1 MPNLHGLER
10 IFFIR
15 IMLGKRWGE
24 VHDRKL
30 AQTQLG
36 FQTEKT
42 FTAIYESKYK
52 SEGIL
57 NIFKCDG
64 ILIFHDIELCIIEP
78 TVQLSLQY

>member
-1 MPNLHGLER
+1 
-10 IFFIR
+10 
-15 IMLGKRWGE
+15 MLGKRWGE

-42 FTAIYESKYK
+42 FTATYESKYK

-57 NIFKCDG
+57 NIFKSGG
-64 ILIFHDIELCIIEP
+64 ILIFHDIELCIFSIIEP
-78 TVQLSLQY
+78 TVQLCYNIRLF